1 MARTVKVIKE
11 KAMRERA
18 QEAGNKKMEKFKKLR
33 KENRERAKRI
43 SERKRK
49 QLKAIRDEKLEKQ
62 RKIQREMQALGEIQ
76 KYQKWV
82 DLLIRRVPFQRLVR
96 EIVQKRREGLK
107 LQSLAVLALQ
117 EAGEAFLVGL
127 MEQVNLCAIY
137 AKRVTIIPRD
147 IQHAESKEIFK

>member
-18 QEAGNKKMEKFKKLR
+18 WEVGDKKMEKLKKLR
-33 KENRERAKRI
+33 EENRERAKHI

-62 RKIQREMQALGEIQ
+62 RKIQRGMQALREIQ
-76 KYQKWV
+76 KYQKGV

-96 EIVQKRREGLK
+96 EIVQKRKEGLK
-107 LQSLAVLALQ
+107 LQSSAVLALQ
-117 EAGEAFLVGL
+117 EAGEAFLVGF
-127 MEQVNLCAIY
+127 MEQANLCAIH
-137 AKRVTIIPRD
+137 AKMVTIMPRD
-147 IQHAESKEIFK
+147 IQLARRI